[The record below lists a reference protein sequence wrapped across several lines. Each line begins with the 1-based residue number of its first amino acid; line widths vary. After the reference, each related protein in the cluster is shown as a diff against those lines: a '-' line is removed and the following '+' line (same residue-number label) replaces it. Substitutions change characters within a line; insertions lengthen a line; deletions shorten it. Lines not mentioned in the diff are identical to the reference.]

1 MIRRLRLKF
10 SLLLTGSLLALF
22 AVIVTS
28 MNVINYHAV
37 VREADQTLAL
47 LVGNEGRFPD
57 PTADKGGRPPHD
69 MPPELPY
76 ESRYFSVLLDGDGGV
91 LRTDTS
97 RISAI
102 DDASAVEYARTVL
115 RDGGER
121 GFEGQYRYTRA
132 EQDGG
137 VLLVF
142 LDCGRSLDAFRQFL
156 YTSLAV
162 ALTGFAVVSLLFCFF
177 SGRILRPIAESY
189 EKQKRFITDAGHEI
203 KTPLTIIQAN
213 ADILEM
219 ELGENESLHD
229 IRQQTR
235 RLSELTGDL
244 ILLSRMEEAESA
256 LPLIEFPVSEAIE
269 DAAAP
274 FQTLAKQQGKRFLCS
289 IQPMLTLRGDDKS
302 IRRLV
307 LLLLDNALKYTP
319 TDGTIAL
326 RFAAQG
332 RSLCLTVTNPTET
345 ALTPSELTRVFD
357 RFYRIDPSRSSDT
370 GGHGIGLSVAK
381 AIVTAH
387 GGRIQADTQTGCDF
401 RVTAIFPL

>member
-1 MIRRLRLKF
+1 M
-10 SLLLTGSLLALF
+10 
-22 AVIVTS
+22 
-28 MNVINYHAV
+28 
-37 VREADQTLAL
+37 
-47 LVGNEGRFPD
+47 
-57 PTADKGGRPPHD
+57 
-69 MPPELPY
+69 
-76 ESRYFSVLLDGDGGV
+76 
-91 LRTDTS
+91 
-97 RISAI
+97 
-102 DDASAVEYARTVL
+102 
-115 RDGGER
+115 
-121 GFEGQYRYTRA
+121 
-132 EQDGG
+132 
-137 VLLVF
+137 
-142 LDCGRSLDAFRQFL
+142 
-156 YTSLAV
+156 

-244 ILLSRMEEAESA
+244 ILLSRMEEAENA

-269 DAAAP
+269 NAAAP
-274 FQTLAKQQGKRFLCS
+274 FQTLARQQGKRFLCS